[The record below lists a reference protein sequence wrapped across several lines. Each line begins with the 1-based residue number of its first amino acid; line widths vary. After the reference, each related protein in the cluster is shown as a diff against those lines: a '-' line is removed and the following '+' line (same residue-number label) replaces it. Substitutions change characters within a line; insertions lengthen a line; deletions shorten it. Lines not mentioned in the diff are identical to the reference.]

1 MGSARFTKQMTTAQ
15 FEALFPDDDAC
26 KAYLV
31 KRRWPNGVHCPRC
44 GSERVYA
51 LSNRPFHWECPD
63 CRKGGAYRFSVLV
76 ETIFE
81 DTKIGLRRWFQ
92 VIHLMLSSK
101 KGISSLQVQ
110 RMMGFGSYETALS
123 MTHRI
128 RAALIDPS
136 FRKLMGIVEA
146 DETFIGGKAKNK
158 HRDKG
163 RGGPGRGGIGSGKT
177 PVAGAVE
184 RNGNVVARVISNV
197 RADTLTGF
205 VRQAVS
211 DKVSLLV
218 TDEWIGY
225 NRIWDEYPTQ
235 IIRHTKGEYVVGAV
249 HTNTIEGFWSLI
261 KRGIIGTFH
270 NVSRKYLPLYV
281 AEFEFRY
288 NNRQNADIF
297 GTAVGA
303 C

>member
-1 MGSARFTKQMTTAQ
+1 MAKFTKQMTVSQ
-15 FEALFPDDDAC
+15 FEEMFPDDDAC

-31 KRRWPNGVHCPRC
+31 KRRWPDGVIRCPRC
-44 GSERVYA
+44 QSERTYA
-51 LSNRPFHWECPD
+51 LANKPFHWECPD

-92 VIHLMLSSK
+92 VIHLMLTSK

-128 RAALIDPS
+128 RAAMIDPD
-136 FRKLMGIVEA
+136 FRQLMGIVEA
-146 DETFIGGKAKNK
+146 DETFVGGKAKNK
-158 HRDKG
+158 HRGNG

-184 RNGNVVARVISNV
+184 RTGRVVARVLANV
-197 RADTLTGF
+197 KGETLTQF
-205 VRQAVS
+205 VRETVS
-211 DKVSLLV
+211 TKVSLLV

-225 NRIWDEYPTQ
+225 HRVWKEYPSAV
-235 IIRHTKGEYVVGAV
+235 IRHTKGEYVVGAV

-261 KRGIIGTFH
+261 KRGIVGTFH
-270 NVSRKYLPLYV
+270 NVSKKYLPLYV

-297 GTAVGA
+297 GEAVA
-303 C
+303 RC